1 MEEKPVPNRY
11 ILVSS
16 LYGPGAIA
24 CWYLTVLSVIISW
37 TLHPRKRKT
46 GSIDV
51 DLIAVLTLPAVAAGH
66 LISQALKLL
75 STHDH
80 SLDSDSAIE
89 QYAQSIAAI
98 EAPFSLIET
107 FMVISVILFL
117 IAVWTLCL
125 RRAIFVAVVGLL
137 CLATECF
144 INLSNFKHLGIRYNR
159 SGTNDGTKLAFSRSF
174 VADFTGLVI
183 AILVILAVFAIGAS
197 AIITYMLRARR
208 PSQESN
214 GSSRTTREGNLPRA
228 RQLEARAARTSGRI
242 STIFAFA
249 MMSLTIIPSAANSI
263 QFSYAVLSASGST
276 STIWPRLK
284 IFASHFYPRSSNSFS
299 DLDQAVATAAG
310 ATVVGFSI
318 YSAAGARYKMEGS
331 RHTAQRGNDRLELDQ
346 LDQNDTV

>member
-1 MEEKPVPNRY
+1 MPNRY

-117 IAVWTLCL
+117 IAVWTLCF
-125 RRAIFVAVVGLL
+125 RRAIFVAVVSLL

-208 PSQESN
+208 PSQ
-214 GSSRTTREGNLPRA
+214 
-228 RQLEARAARTSGRI
+228 
-242 STIFAFA
+242 
-249 MMSLTIIPSAANSI
+249 
-263 QFSYAVLSASGST
+263 
-276 STIWPRLK
+276 
-284 IFASHFYPRSSNSFS
+284 
-299 DLDQAVATAAG
+299 
-310 ATVVGFSI
+310 
-318 YSAAGARYKMEGS
+318 
-331 RHTAQRGNDRLELDQ
+331 
-346 LDQNDTV
+346 